1 VPELGLFPLG
11 IVLLPTER
19 VPLHI
24 FEPRYRE
31 LIGECLEREL
41 EFGLL
46 FGDEEGVRPVGTL
59 TRVVRVLQRYPDGR
73 LNILVEGHERFRV
86 VRETA
91 GRSFQTAEVEPLVD
105 DDEAAAE
112 PEDAARAITV
122 FKALA
127 ELAGAEVEE
136 PDSESSRLSF
146 ELAARVEL
154 EAEAKQRLLEATSE
168 RERLK
173 LVVELLER
181 AVAGLALQRELQA
194 RASGNGKVGP
204 FDVS

>member
-1 VPELGLFPLG
+1 VPDLGLFPLG

-31 LIGECLEREL
+31 LIGECLDEGL

-46 FGDEEGVRPVGTL
+46 FGDEEGMRPVGTL
-59 TRVVRVLQRYPDGR
+59 AAVVRVLQRFPDGR
-73 LNILVEGHERFRV
+73 LNVLVEGHERFRV
-86 VRETA
+86 VRETD
-91 GRSFQTAEVEPLVD
+91 GRSFQTAEVEPLE
-105 DDEAAAE
+105 DEEEE
-112 PEDAARAITV
+112 PGEPMDAARAITV
-122 FKALA
+122 FKSLA
-127 ELAGAEVEE
+127 ELAGAEIEE
-136 PDSESSRLSF
+136 PDPVSPRLSF

-154 EAEAKQRLLEATSE
+154 ETEQKQRLLEATSE

-173 LVVELLER
+173 LVIELLER
-181 AVAGLALQRELQA
+181 AVAAMALQRELQA

-204 FDVS
+204 FDVA

>member
-1 VPELGLFPLG
+1 MPQLGLFPLG

-19 VPLHI
+19 IPLHI

-31 LIGECLEREL
+31 LIGECLDRGV

-46 FGDEEGVRPVGTL
+46 LGDEQGVREIGTSAA
-59 TRVVRVLQRYPDGR
+59 VVQLLQRFPDGR
-73 LNILVEGHERFRV
+73 LNIVVEGRERFHV
-86 VRETA
+86 VRETG
-91 GRSFQTAEVEPLVD
+91 GRSFQTAEVEPLA
-105 DDEAAAE
+105 DEDEE
-112 PEDAARAITV
+112 PGDPGDIERAITV

-127 ELAGAEVEE
+127 ELAGAEVDE
-136 PDSESSRLSF
+136 PDPASPQLSF

-154 EAEAKQRLLEATSE
+154 EAEPKQRLLEARSE

-181 AVAGLALQRELQA
+181 AVASLAIQRELRE
-194 RASGNGKVGP
+194 RAAGNGKVGP
-204 FDVS
+204 FELS